1 MALGNFFGKNA
12 LAAHQILNGVTPDV
26 FAGLL
31 GEHVIGVALDDDAA
45 ASGEGRT
52 AVELAVN
59 LAARLYPR
67 LAIVP
72 LGSPGGPS
80 ATVAGELGAFA
91 REINPEIELITEP
104 EAATAVMVFGSTR
117 FGGVP
122 HTVYAGSC
130 GWDVLLSPSEPRGF
144 GDTRNPFGAAA
155 AACLASAN
163 VFRAVFGEHL
173 PEADPDPELTLSLYD
188 REFHETAAD
197 APVLGE
203 GYIDMG
209 ETILAGVGAVG
220 SAAVWTLARVPGLR
234 GTLHLVDPEQV
245 ALSNLQRYVLTVQA
259 HAASSA
265 PKASLAATVL
275 KDAQRARGED
285 GLRPVPHAQRWGEFL
300 RDRGN
305 WHLPRVLTAF
315 DTKGDRLA
323 AQAALPRRLL
333 NAWTQLGDLGVS
345 RHVDFGA
352 APCLACLYQPRAG
365 GKSDAE
371 RIGDAMGLPGAPM
384 EIRHL
389 LYTHQPIGPN
399 FVRGVAARRGIVA
412 EDRVETLL
420 AYAGHSLREF
430 YNEAFCGGVVL
441 RLGGTAESPDVRV
454 EAPMAFQSALAG
466 VLLAAELVID
476 TQTPTQGAKRRPVR
490 TVIDLLRPLPPY
502 LNPPTGRRSDGR
514 CLCSDR
520 DYLDAYNRKYQGV
533 SAHETLTPITH

>member
-1 MALGNFFGKNA
+1 MGLGNFFGKNA
-12 LAAHQILNGVTPDV
+12 LAAHQILNGVTPDT
-26 FAGLL
+26 FAGML
-31 GEHVIGVALDDDAA
+31 GAHVVGVALDDEAA
-45 ASGEGRT
+45 ASEEGRT

-67 LAIVP
+67 LAILP

-80 ATVAGELGAFA
+80 ATAAGDLRTLA

-104 EAATAVMVFGSTR
+104 EPVTAAMVFGSTCLH
-117 FGGVP
+117 GVR
-122 HTVYAGSC
+122 HTVYAGSR
-130 GWDVLLSPSEPRGF
+130 GWDVLLSPSEPRGS

-155 AACLASAN
+155 AACFASAN
-163 VFRAVFGEHL
+163 AFRAVFGEHL
-173 PEADPDPELTLSLYD
+173 FEAHPDPELTLSLYD
-188 REFHETAAD
+188 REFHGTAAD

-203 GYIDMG
+203 GSIDLG

-220 SAAVWTLARVPGLR
+220 SAAVWTLARVAGLR

-259 HAASSA
+259 HAASRVR
-265 PKASLAATVL
+265 KVDLAASVL
-275 KDAQRARGED
+275 LDAQRARGEEAV
-285 GLRPVPHAQRWGEFL
+285 LRPVAHVQRWGEFL
-300 RDRGN
+300 RVRGN

-345 RHVDFGA
+345 RHVAFGS
-352 APCLACLYQPRAG
+352 APCLACLYQPRPG

-384 EIRHL
+384 EIRHML
-389 LYTHQPIGPN
+389 QSHQPIGPD
-399 FVRGVAARRGIVA
+399 FVRAVAARRGIVV
-412 EDRVETLL
+412 EDRIETLL

-441 RLGGTAESPDVRV
+441 RLGGTAGSPDLRV

-476 TQTPTQGAKRRPVR
+476 AQVPAESTKGRPVR
-490 TVIDLLRPLPPY
+490 TVIDLLRPLAPH
-502 LNPPTGRRSDGR
+502 LNPPTGRRRDGR
-514 CLCSDR
+514 CLCNDC
-520 DYLDAYNRKYQGV
+520 DYLDAYEQKYRGEPAQ
-533 SAHETLTPITH
+533 